1 MMEPPPTRRIAGSTA
16 RDIKNG
22 PFRFVARTR
31 SHSSSLILSTVET
44 LSAPALFTRTSIRP
58 KAFSVSSAALRPSSS
73 RVTSAA
79 RAMAS
84 PPTSLI
90 SFTTPSRDSRRRPKT
105 ATLAPPAARPKAIA
119 RPIPDPPPVTIVTLP
134 FNRVTISLTLASN
147 RCTIPAGALPPA
159 VRDSNISP
167 CLPASKALRAKMT
180 SIGAQYAY
188 WHYRIPYLRWLW
200 GRRHGAWPR
209 ARRAR
214 PRRLFHHLRP
224 SHPDENQRPSN
235 PLSPGSGGFL
245 SVV

>member
-84 PPTSLI
+84 PPTWLI
-90 SFTTPSRDSRRRPKT
+90 PLRRLPGVPDDAPKPPPSRLRRRGPKQSPGRFQT
-105 ATLAPPAARPKAIA
+105 HPPSRSLLCPLTVSRYHLPLRLTGVPFRRACSRPRCATLASGLARPQA
-119 RPIPDPPPVTIVTLP
+119 RC
-134 FNRVTISLTLASN
+134 S
-147 RCTIPAGALPPA
+147 
-159 VRDSNISP
+159 
-167 CLPASKALRAKMT
+167 
-180 SIGAQYAY
+180 AQV
-188 WHYRIPYLRWLW
+188 
-200 GRRHGAWPR
+200 
-209 ARRAR
+209 ARNKR
-214 PRRLFHHLRP
+214 
-224 SHPDENQRPSN
+224 
-235 PLSPGSGGFL
+235 
-245 SVV
+245 